1 MRAIAGFVAIVFVAA
16 GVAACRRPG
25 VARGSREITLG
36 QTTSAATFDPHIRD
50 LSQTSITL
58 SHFYEPLV
66 AFGSEMEL
74 KASLAERWENPSE
87 TLWRFHLRRG
97 VVFHDGRPFGGED
110 VAASLKRASGPKSQL
125 RHYVHAIADVRVVD
139 DATVEVV
146 TRGPAPVLLNN
157 LVFVAIVPRG
167 TGPEEIARPVGTGPY
182 RFVNGKPGGVVVGER
197 FERHWGVPPAFERVT
212 ILPLPDPQERAE
224 AVASGRADIVSQYPS
239 RSWGDGRAP
248 PSVRLVSR
256 RGLSETML
264 GFSLRRGMVFADPR
278 LRRAVALAVDREA
291 LVRDALEG
299 RGAPTDQVVPPSVV
313 GYSRSLRR
321 GLLDR
326 DRARRLV
333 TEAGFSSGIEVPLL
347 ASDANADIAEAL
359 AAQLAGIGIRL
370 KLDLL
375 PQSRFYERW
384 VADEVPL
391 SVFGWAAATGDASGT
406 FEALLH
412 SPGEAHGRFNRFGY
426 SNATL
431 DGLIEMSD
439 QEQRPKERQE
449 LLARV
454 AETVHDEAPI
464 VPLALSDD
472 LYAIRR
478 GLEFHPRLDRRVRA
492 FEVRP
497 AP

>member
-1 MRAIAGFVAIVFVAA
+1 MKPVAGRTAIVLVAV
-16 GVAACRRPG
+16 GVASCRRPAPAPG
-25 VARGSREITLG
+25 TFEITLG
-36 QTTSAATFDPHIRD
+36 QATSAATFDPHGRD

-87 TLWRFHLRRG
+87 TLWRFHLRHG
-97 VVFHDGRPFGGED
+97 VVFHDGRPFGAED
-110 VAASLKRASGPKSQL
+110 VVASLKRASGPQSQL
-125 RHYVHAIADVRVVD
+125 RHYVQAIADVRVVD

-146 TRGPAPVLLNN
+146 TKGPAPVLLNN
-157 LVFVAIVPRG
+157 LVFVPIVPRG
-167 TGPEEIARPVGTGPY
+167 TGPEEIVRPVGTGPY
-182 RFVNGKPGGVVVGER
+182 RFVKGEPGGVVVGER

-248 PSVRLVSR
+248 PSMRFVSR

-264 GFSLRRGMVFADPR
+264 GFSLRRGKPFADPR

-299 RGAPTDQVVPPSVV
+299 RGAPVDQVVPPSVV
-313 GYSRSLRR
+313 GYSGSLGSR
-321 GLLDR
+321 LLDR
-326 DRARRLV
+326 DLARRLV
-333 TEAGFSSGIEVPLL
+333 AEAGFPSGIEVPLL

-375 PQSRFYERW
+375 PQSGFYERW

-391 SVFGWAAATGDASGT
+391 SVFGWAAATGDASDT

-412 SPGEAHGRFNRFGY
+412 SPGEGRGRFNRFGY
-426 SNATL
+426 SNPKV
-431 DGLIEMSD
+431 DSLIEMSD
-439 QEQRPKERQE
+439 QEQRPKDRQD

-454 AETVHDEAPI
+454 AQAVHDDLPV

-472 LYAIRR
+472 LYAIRQ

-497 AP
+497 IP